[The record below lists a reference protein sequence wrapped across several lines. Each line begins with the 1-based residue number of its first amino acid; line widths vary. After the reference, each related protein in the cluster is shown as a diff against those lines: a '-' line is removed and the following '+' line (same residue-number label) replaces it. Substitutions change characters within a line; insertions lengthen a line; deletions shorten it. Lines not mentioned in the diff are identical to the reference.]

1 MTCVLLLATQN
12 HTFARHRAHIL
23 LPYHTAPPNA
33 AFEALPEGTIEALLA
48 DIPTLTAILTYHVV
62 SGNVRSTDL
71 VDGPVPTLNGA
82 DVDVDLSNGVMIN
95 DANVVAADNIGCN
108 GVIHVIDKVLIPPA
122 PASSPAP
129 SAKDSSI
136 SSTGT
141 PTPLTGAIQGT
152 PTQRPSTGWPTYSPT
167 ASPSSTIES
176 IMRSG
181 TWFQSGQ
188 GQAFDD
194 LQISLYQARS
204 KQGVRG
210 PGGAKKEDQ
219 KPGKQEKNGGEKY
232 RMNDSSLA
240 SSRSSGDRI
249 GGSAILVMIAGVM
262 ASFFVQQHHLF

>member
-1 MTCVLLLATQN
+1 M
-12 HTFARHRAHIL
+12 
-23 LPYHTAPPNA
+23 PYHTAPPNA
-33 AFEALPEGTIEALLA
+33 AFEALPEGTIEALLD

-62 SGNVRSTDL
+62 SGNVLSTDL

-122 PASSPAP
+122 PAPSPAP

-136 SSTGT
+136 SSGT
-141 PTPLTGAIQGT
+141 PTPLTGAIPGT
-152 PTQRPSTGWPTYSPT
+152 PTARPSTGWPTYSPT

-181 TWFQSGQ
+181 TWFQSGL
-188 GQAFDD
+188 GQEFDD
-194 LQISLYQARS
+194 LQIDLYQARS
-204 KQGVRG
+204 KQGMRG

-232 RMNDSSLA
+232 RMNDSSSLA